1 MYIVNPGVAMA
12 RPKRLSVRIEADLL
26 EAALKKAEAEDL
38 TVSQVVRRFL
48 RDWVKDDPPQEE
60 EESQPKE

>member
-1 MYIVNPGVAMA
+1 MYNVNPGVAMA
-12 RPKRLSVRIEADLL
+12 RQKRLSVRIEADLL

-60 EESQPKE
+60 EASQLKE